1 MCARLW
7 LRVCARVSVSLS
19 LSLSVSGCVFVC
31 LCMCV
36 RLCVC
41 ARVRDCVRTRARAYV
56 RVGEA
61 LRRQVEELQ
70 GQLAEASART
80 QQAQAEGEAAQERLA
95 AEQTK
100 WQQREHEWKLKLE
113 AHATE
118 LGIPKYAAML
128 ASVGDGGEAG
138 RGSYRTRASGAGG
151 PMPGDVLLEI
161 ALNVTLE
168 GLGPEETQAVTHG
181 VAQHVANA
189 IGARRDTWRVLGV
202 ETEASPPVLHLAL
215 QHDVCYPA
223 QTALEAGNEALRQL
237 SDANSL
243 LLSGQH
249 AAQVAGI
256 KVSEC
261 GVDRVGANALDQRE
275 QLLRVSRSSFTR
287 RSSTLTAEDLAH
299 CGSAKCS
306 ALIQGL
312 NRHLEEALFE
322 LSQLHKEAYHRAKL
336 EDERVKQ
343 YAADLSQLQV
353 HHKSPNSLKNSRFLS
368 KTALNHLERDLVT

>member
-1 MCARLW
+1 VCVCVHA
-7 LRVCARVSVSLS
+7 RVC
-19 LSLSVSGCVFVC
+19 VC
-31 LCMCV
+31 GEV
-36 RLCVC
+36 R
-41 ARVRDCVRTRARAYV
+41 
-56 RVGEA
+56 GE
-61 LRRQVEELQ
+61 RRQVEEMQ
-70 GQLAEASART
+70 SQLVEAQERT
-80 QQAQAEGEAAQERLA
+80 QHAQAEGKAAQERLA

-118 LGIPKYAAML
+118 LNIPKHVATL
-128 ASVGDGGEAG
+128 IGGGEAG
-138 RGSYRTRASGAGG
+138 HGSYRSRATGAGA

-161 ALNVTLE
+161 ALNVSLE
-168 GLGPEETQAVTHG
+168 GKGPEEVQALMQG

-189 IGARRDTWRVLGV
+189 IGARRDTWRVLGA
-202 ETEASPPVLHLAL
+202 ETEASPPVLHMAL
-215 QHDVCYPA
+215 KHDVCYPA

-237 SDANSL
+237 SDARSL
-243 LLSGQH
+243 LHSGEH

-261 GVDRVGANALDQRE
+261 GADRVGAMGAEDLLHQR
-275 QLLRVSRSSFTR
+275 RSLTR

-343 YAADLSQLQV
+343 YASDLGHLQV
-353 HHKSPNSLKNSRFLS
+353 RQKSPRSLENSRVAPKKCHVS
-368 KTALNHLERDLVT
+368 P